1 MKIMKTMMNKA
12 IIIVA
17 LLVIAALSLNTCRL
31 TREYANQT
39 TQLDSVT
46 LANQKMEKIINQQG
60 DTINRQEVII
70 VNSTKELSRL
80 TDSIFDLKRK
90 DRKNR
95 ETIAYYKGISKV
107 EVKINVPYKDTLAMK
122 KFGDSLSK
130 QCSTVIDYMRDSMIT
145 VPRTAAI
152 SNDTL
157 SAKLTVSKQGVKID
171 SLSMVDTL
179 NLRFVEH
186 KAFLKRPVIEL
197 QYMHSNP
204 LFKTEKATSVFYKP
218 KKKSNFLPKALLI
231 AAGIFIGTKL

>member
-1 MKIMKTMMNKA
+1 MKTMNKV

-17 LLVIAALSLNTCRL
+17 LLVIAALSLKTCKV
-31 TREYANQT
+31 TRDYANQT
-39 TQLDSVT
+39 SQLDSLT
-46 LANQKMEKIINQQG
+46 LANQGLEKIVNQQG

-70 VNSTKELSRL
+70 VNSTNQLNKL

-107 EVKINVPYKDTLAMK
+107 EVKVNVPYKDTLAMK
-122 KFGDSLSK
+122 KFGDSLAI
-130 QCSTVIDYMRDSMIT
+130 QCSTVIKYMRDSMIT
-145 VPRTAAI
+145 VPRTASV

-157 SAKLTVSKQGVKID
+157 SAKLTVSKEGVKID

-186 KAFLKRPVIEL
+186 RGFLKRPVIEL